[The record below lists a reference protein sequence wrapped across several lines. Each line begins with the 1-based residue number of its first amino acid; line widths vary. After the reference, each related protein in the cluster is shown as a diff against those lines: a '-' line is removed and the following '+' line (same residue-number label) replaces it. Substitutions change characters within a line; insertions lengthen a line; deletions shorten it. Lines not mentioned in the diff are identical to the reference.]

1 MLDDQYLIALGL
13 YTLKNVG
20 KHDVTEAHCL
30 NLGRTIQNAYMRLL
44 NEAERD
50 ARDRANGKANSSNKT
65 KQETRH

>member
-1 MLDDQYLIALGL
+1 MLDDRYLIALGL

-30 NLGRTIQNAYMRLL
+30 NLGRTIQNAYLKLL

-50 ARDRANGKANSSNKT
+50 ARDKANGKVRN
-65 KQETRH
+65 ETRH